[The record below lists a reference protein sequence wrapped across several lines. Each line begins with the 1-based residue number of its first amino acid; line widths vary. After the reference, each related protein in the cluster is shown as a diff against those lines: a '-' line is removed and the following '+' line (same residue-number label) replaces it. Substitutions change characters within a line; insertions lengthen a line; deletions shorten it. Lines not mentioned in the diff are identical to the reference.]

1 MRRLKWGI
9 GAAAVVGAAWFLL
22 NAFNLNIGGFGG
34 GNDGQIGVPR
44 IAVTT
49 PPPSAP
55 AEPPPQSEPETDL
68 VSTSDPKTAIGSD
81 GFVEVLIDDR
91 SFSVRRGTGEN
102 REWVQAEP
110 DTIVAYARQATGD
123 EAGVRVR
130 ILRTPSA
137 RAAAEEQLTTAL
149 HEAGMT
155 DSEID
160 VPERLVE

>member
-9 GAAAVVGAAWFLL
+9 GAVAVVGAAWFLL

-34 GNDGQIGVPR
+34 GNEGQVGLPR
-44 IAVTT
+44 TALTT

-55 AEPPPQSEPETDL
+55 ADPPEQSEPDTDL
-68 VSTSDPKTAIGSD
+68 VSTDTPETAIGSD
-81 GFVEVLIDDR
+81 GIVEVLIDDR
-91 SFSVRRGTGEN
+91 AFSVRRGTGEN
-102 REWVQAEP
+102 RKWVQAEP
-110 DTIVAYARQATGD
+110 ETIVAYVRQATGD

-149 HEAGMT
+149 HEAGVS